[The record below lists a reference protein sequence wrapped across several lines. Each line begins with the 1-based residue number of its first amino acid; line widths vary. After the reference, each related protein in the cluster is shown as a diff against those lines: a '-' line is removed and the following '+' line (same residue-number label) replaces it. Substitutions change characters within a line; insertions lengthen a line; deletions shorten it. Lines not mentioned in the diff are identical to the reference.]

1 MRSRRSPPETRFAKM
16 SLPIIW
22 LTESRW
28 KVRIGGRRQP
38 QCSEHVKTP
47 GNLYENQSCSGQ
59 IGIGFH
65 RRIVSFFRKVCSRRS
80 KTVSPARDV
89 PSKQLPIEGMADP
102 TSSAYVASVFDL
114 TEEKFERGKC
124 QECGMDLLKWDEVW
138 LRDTRDVDKK
148 FAFFERE
155 WIRHFF
161 FHVPTTSRI
170 RKYAHKHGL
179 EGLGRILQ
187 NQLRNKK
194 MLTYIPALD
203 STQTK
208 MLDGTIVH
216 WARHA
221 VGCCC
226 R

>member
-1 MRSRRSPPETRFAKM
+1 M
-16 SLPIIW
+16 
-22 LTESRW
+22 
-28 KVRIGGRRQP
+28 
-38 QCSEHVKTP
+38 
-47 GNLYENQSCSGQ
+47 
-59 IGIGFH
+59 
-65 RRIVSFFRKVCSRRS
+65 
-80 KTVSPARDV
+80 SPARDV

-114 TEEKFERGKC
+114 TEEKVEKLKRVKPKLLGIRCRRTECGQGLHCFDAVKARPKFERGKC
-124 QECGMDLLKWDEVW
+124 QECGMDLVKWDEVW

-187 NQLRNKK
+187 GQLRNKK

-226 R
+226 RRCMTYWHNVPFDHELTDEDIDYFKELVVKFIAKRIPDLGTGPS